1 MKWPT
6 ITSSLSLA
14 VLLYVV
20 LVSQTTSFAPAIP
33 QNRRYRAT
41 GTVHD
46 LATAA
51 SSSSD
56 PPIRQELF
64 VTAVKVLEAEIARQT
79 GMILPTRNSPDNY
92 AMAKL
97 TVSLSI
103 VGNPGLDLTEA
114 AGLVLVTTVEGN
126 AIIAGIKPRDTIIQ
140 VSVPAAATDATATTT
155 MTDDRPAPPPPVLF
169 VQDCAA
175 SSLDD
180 LSVVLQTAVQHALQ
194 AGTGVIDLVL
204 NRLLPIA
211 YVDEQ

>member
-1 MKWPT
+1 MKGPT
-6 ITSSLSLA
+6 INMSLSLV

-20 LVSQTTSFAPAIP
+20 LLVSQITSFAPAIP

-41 GTVHD
+41 GTIVHQE
-46 LATAA
+46 ATA
-51 SSSSD
+51 SSPAND
-56 PPIRQELF
+56 PPIGQELF

-79 GMILPTRNSPDNY
+79 GQIAVPPEKSPDY

-97 TVSLSI
+97 KVSLSI

-114 AGLVLVTTVEGN
+114 AGLVLVTSVEGN
-126 AIIAGIKPRDTIIQ
+126 AIIAGIKPRDTIVQ
-140 VSVPAAATDATATTT
+140 VSVAAAAAATAATT
-155 MTDDRPAPPPPVLF
+155 DRPAPPLLF

-175 SSLDD
+175 SSLDE
-180 LSVVLQTAVQHALQ
+180 LSMVLQTAVQHALQ

-211 YVDEQ
+211 YVDDEP

>member
-1 MKWPT
+1 MQWPT
-6 ITSSLSLA
+6 IDVSLSLA
-14 VLLYVV
+14 ILLYVV

-33 QNRRYRAT
+33 QNRRYSMAT
-41 GTVHD
+41 GIVQHQ
-46 LATAA
+46 AA
-51 SSSSD
+51 ASSSSSSD

-64 VTAVKVLEAEIARQT
+64 VTAIKVLEAEIARQT
-79 GMILPTRNSPDNY
+79 GTILPVRNLPDNY

-126 AIIAGIKPRDTIIQ
+126 AVAAGIQPRDTIIQ
-140 VSVPAAATDATATTT
+140 VSVPAATTT
-155 MTDDRPAPPPPVLF
+155 TTTTTTDDRPAPVLF

-180 LSVVLQTAVQHALQ
+180 LSIVLQTAVQHALQ

-211 YVDEQ
+211 YIDEQ

>member
-1 MKWPT
+1 MKRPT

-20 LVSQTTSFAPAIP
+20 LVSQTTSFVPAIP

-41 GTVHD
+41 GIVH
-46 LATAA
+46 LATATA
-51 SSSSD
+51 TSSSSSD

-79 GMILPTRNSPDNY
+79 GTLLPVRNSPDNY

-126 AIIAGIKPRDTIIQ
+126 AVVAGIKPRDTIIR
-140 VSVPAAATDATATTT
+140 VSVPAAVTSTDQL
-155 MTDDRPAPPPPVLF
+155 PPPPLLF

-180 LSVVLQTAVQHALQ
+180 LSIVLQTAVQHALQ